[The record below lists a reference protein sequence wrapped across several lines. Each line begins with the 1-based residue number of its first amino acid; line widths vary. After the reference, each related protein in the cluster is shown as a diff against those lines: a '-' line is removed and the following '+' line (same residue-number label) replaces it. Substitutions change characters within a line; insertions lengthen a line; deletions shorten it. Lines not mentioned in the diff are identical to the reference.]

1 MGDVPRPGGT
11 KERLADDRGGGDML
25 KVMNEIEGKRG
36 MTELLTHRHTT
47 CTPPHYFRHTH
58 EWRQTIQ
65 PAPSLSSVGF
75 STCLTVRFQST
86 SRIPEQWV
94 T

>member
-25 KVMNEIEGKRG
+25 KVMNEVEGKRG
-36 MTELLTHRHTT
+36 MTELLAH
-47 CTPPHYFRHTH
+47 RHTH